1 MTKFFL
7 KIHDTLCKHRLATA
21 IVLLLA
27 VAGMVVLAI
36 RLDYEED
43 IAKFLPRE
51 KDNEKYVQIYEQIAQ
66 QDKIAVI
73 FTSRDS
79 TRQLPVEN
87 LETAM
92 QQFAT
97 LMAEHGIGNV
107 QATVDEEKT
116 MEMIEFVYQNAP
128 YFLTDA
134 DYERIDSLLK
144 QPNYIASQLVQD
156 KKMLM
161 LPTASM
167 MTEGMRYDPLH
178 LFGPMLARLQSLKM
192 SDKLSLVDGY
202 IFTADGK
209 HGLVYFSSKTGA
221 SESGKNA
228 ELGKKLD
235 SVMHTVMHDNKGVKV
250 TAIGGPLIAVTNAE
264 QIKSDSLRAMAIA
277 VTVILILLMM
287 HYRSVPDLLW
297 IGASLIF
304 GWLLAIAGMAV
315 FGHSVSI
322 IVLGIGSVIIGIAV
336 NYPLHFLDHMREESD
351 QRQALKEMVPP
362 LLTGNITTVAAFLCL
377 VWLDAAAMRDLGIF
391 GALMLIGT
399 IMFVLVFL
407 PLYVKKHSIARR
419 HLDFNINTITFGN
432 RSQKRWFVGIVTAL
446 TLVLGWLSLRTTFDS
461 NMGHINYM
469 TPEQRADLE
478 MLSSLSGTT
487 DLYAVAQGR
496 SLDEALEAN
505 ARLQSQLESLHD
517 VEGVKGVGNFVPSR
531 AEQERRL
538 KKWHDYWKPR
548 AAVLVAHLD
557 EQAALQGF
565 APGVFSSFVDMVSSK
580 HAVVPSSY
588 FAPVTSQL
596 AGSYMLSK
604 KSDVKIISYLTL
616 AKSSQEDAVKSTL
629 RNTAT
634 KTGNILVFSPK
645 DVSNQLANVLNDNF
659 NYISY
664 VCGFVV
670 FFFLW
675 FSFGSIELSLISFL
689 PLAVGWLW
697 ILGIMQLLGIQF
709 NIVNIILAT
718 FIFGQGDD
726 YTIFITEGCIYEYA
740 YGKKRLDKYTG
751 SVVLSAVIMFVGIG
765 ALIISKHPAL
775 RSLAEVTIVGMFTV
789 VFMAYCL
796 PPLIFDWFTRKQG
809 SIRPMPITLKRLGR
823 SLWAGFYF
831 AFMSTCVLKPYVA
844 IFFALYGETN
854 AARDRYHRRLL
865 KIARWVCKHTLGVE
879 GHVENAVGETF
890 EKPAIIISNHQS
902 HLDIMHLMQLT
913 SKIVF
918 FTNDWTW
925 NNPYYGYVIHKAEF
939 LPVTRGL
946 DNNMAKIKDLY
957 ARGYS
962 ICIFPEGTRSA
973 DGRIMRFH
981 KGAFYLA
988 QQLGADIVPVML
1000 HGASDALPKKDFML
1014 RKGRITVVVGPR
1026 LKSGD
1031 MSMGATY
1038 QERTKAYH
1046 RMYLAHF
1053 EQLRNR
1059 IELSDYWSD
1068 MVKHQYYYKGAA
1080 VTRRCSKNLKR
1091 HNNYSAWVDDQANR
1105 DLKAVA
1111 IHNCGQGEM
1120 PWIFALVNR
1129 HCQVYAFTRDDDDYA
1144 LLRNM
1149 VNAPA
1154 NLHFLREGSPCPDA
1168 EDCDKTITLN
1178 NDE

>member
-7 KIHDTLCKHRLATA
+7 KIHDTLSKHRLATA
-21 IVLLLA
+21 IALLLA
-27 VAGMVVLAI
+27 VAGMVALAM
-36 RLDYEED
+36 RVNYEED

-51 KDNEKYVQIYEQIAQ
+51 KDNEKYAQIYEQIAQ

-73 FTSRDS
+73 FGSRDS
-79 TRQLPVEN
+79 TRQLPVET
-87 LETAM
+87 LEAAM

-97 LMAEHGIGNV
+97 LMGERGIDNV
-107 QATVDEEKT
+107 QVTVDEEKT
-116 MEMIEFVYQNAP
+116 LHMIEFVYQNVP
-128 YFLTDA
+128 YFLTEG
-134 DYERIDSLLK
+134 DYDRIDSLLK
-144 QPNYIASQLVQD
+144 QPDYIASQLEQD

-167 MTEGMRYDPLH
+167 MAGNMRYDPLH
-178 LFGPMLARLQSLKM
+178 LFTPALARLQSLKM
-192 SDKLSLVDGY
+192 SDKLNIVDGY
-202 IFTADGK
+202 LFTADGK

-228 ELGKKLD
+228 KLKTMLD
-235 SVMHTVMHDNKGVKV
+235 AVMRTVMRDNKGVKV

-264 QIKSDSLRAMAIA
+264 QIKSDSLWAMAIA
-277 VTVILILLMM
+277 VAVILILLMM
-287 HYRSVPDLLW
+287 HYRRVADLLW
-297 IGASLIF
+297 IGASLVF

-315 FGHSVSI
+315 FSHSVSI

-336 NYPLHFLDHMREESD
+336 NYPLHFLDHLREESD
-351 QRQALKEMVPP
+351 QRQALKEMIPP

-407 PLYVKKHSIARR
+407 PLYFKKHNIARR
-419 HLDFNINTITFGN
+419 HLDFNISTISFSN
-432 RSQKRWFVGIVTAL
+432 RRQRRWFVAIVTVL

-461 NMGHINYM
+461 NMQHINYM

-478 MLSSLSGTT
+478 MLSSLSSKAH
-487 DLYAVAQGR
+487 LYAVAEGH
-496 SLDEALEAN
+496 SLNEALEAN
-505 ARLQSQLESLHD
+505 TRLQSQLEGLHD
-517 VEGVKGVGNFVPSR
+517 VKDVKGIGGFVPSQ
-531 AEQERRL
+531 AEQEKRL
-538 KKWHDYWKPR
+538 KRWHDYWQSR
-548 AAVLVAHLD
+548 AATVTALLS
-557 EQAALQGF
+557 EQAARQGF
-565 APGVFSSFVDMVSSK
+565 APGVFTPFVDMVRSK
-580 HAVVPSSY
+580 HIVKASSY

-596 AGSYMLSK
+596 AGSYILSK
-604 KSDVKIISYLTL
+604 NDDVKIISYLTL
-616 AKSSQEDAVKSTL
+616 AQPSQEEAVKSRL
-629 RNTAT
+629 RDIGVRG
-634 KTGNILVFSPK
+634 GNIVAFSTK
-645 DVSNQLANVLNDNF
+645 DVSNQLVRVLNDNF

-675 FSFGSIELSLISFL
+675 FSFGSMELSLISFL

-796 PPLIFDWFTRKQG
+796 PPLIFDWITRKQG
-809 SIRPMPITLKRLGR
+809 ATRPMPITLKRLAR
-823 SLWAGFYF
+823 SLWAGFFF

-844 IFFALYGETN
+844 IFFALHGDSN
-854 AARDRYHRRLL
+854 AAKDRYHRRLQ
-865 KIARWVCKHTLGVE
+865 KIARWVCRHTLGVE
-879 GHVENAVGETF
+879 GHVENSEDETF
-890 EKPAIIISNHQS
+890 EKPAVIISNHQS

-988 QQLGADIVPVML
+988 QQLGADIVPVLL

-1014 RKGRITVVVGPR
+1014 RKGRITVVVGRR
-1026 LKSGD
+1026 LKCGD
-1031 MSMGATY
+1031 TSMGTTY
-1038 QERTKAYH
+1038 QERTKAFH

-1059 IELSDYWSD
+1059 IELSAYWSD

-1080 VTRRCSKNLKR
+1080 VTSRCIKNLKR
-1091 HNNYSAWVDDQANR
+1091 HNNYATWVDDQANR
-1105 DLKAVA
+1105 GLKAVA

-1120 PWIFALVNR
+1120 PWLFALVNR
-1129 HCQVYAFTRDDDDYA
+1129 HCQVYAFTRNDDDFA

-1154 NLHFLREGSPCPDA
+1154 NLHFLKEGTPCPETA
-1168 EDCDKTITLN
+1168 GCDKTITLDDN
-1178 NDE
+1178 E